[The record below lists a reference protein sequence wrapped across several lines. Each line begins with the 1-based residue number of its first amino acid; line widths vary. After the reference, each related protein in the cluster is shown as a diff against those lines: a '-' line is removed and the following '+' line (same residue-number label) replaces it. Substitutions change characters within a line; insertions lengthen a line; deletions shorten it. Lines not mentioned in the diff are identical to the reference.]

1 MRILGLN
8 ALLSTA
14 WALVQGSIDLANLT
28 TGFVFGYVVL
38 WLVRPALGETGYF
51 HKLPAAVGFV
61 LYFLKEL
68 LVSNVRVAWDVITPA
83 ARHRPG
89 VVAVPLDLKNDA
101 AITLLANVV
110 TLTPGTLSLDVS
122 ADRRTLF
129 VHGMFVDDPETF
141 RRDIKEGFE
150 RRIEELLR

>member
-8 ALLSTA
+8 VVLSTI
-14 WALVQGSIDLANLT
+14 WALVQGSVDVANLA

-51 HKLPAAVGFV
+51 RKLPAAIAFA

-68 LVSNVRVAWDVITPA
+68 VVSNLRVAWDVLTPR

-89 VVAVPLDLKNDA
+89 VVAVPLDLESDI

-122 ADRRTLF
+122 PDRRTLY
-129 VHGMFVDDPETF
+129 VHGMFVDDTETF
-141 RRDIKEGFE
+141 RRDIKDGFE
-150 RRIEELLR
+150 RRIQELLG